1 MAATKRAQSPIRSEH
16 AAEETLPLYE
26 EFQYSETQADI
37 IPPPTATPVEV
48 RDYLA
53 SLLKNKHSLPED
65 HARRVVSRWTLGTG
79 RELRNYTP
87 QMYLDILGH
96 EEGWFL
102 YRDVRMDLYRS
113 RTVTSV
119 QKFGAC
125 ESSLCRLRP
134 LSITM
139 NSLTIQ
145 QTSLPLLPSRSH
157 SSPSC

>member
-1 MAATKRAQSPIRSEH
+1 MAATKRAPSPTDSEH

-26 EFQYSETQADI
+26 EFQCSETQADTL
-37 IPPPTATPVEV
+37 PPPTATPDEV
-48 RDYLA
+48 RDYLT
-53 SLLKNKHSLPED
+53 SLLKNKHSVPDD
-65 HARRVVSRWTLGTG
+65 HARRVVARWTLGTG

-87 QMYLDILGH
+87 QMYLDIFGR

-125 ESSLCRLRP
+125 ESCLRRLRP
-134 LSITM
+134 WPITM
-139 NSLTIQ
+139 NSLTI
-145 QTSLPLLPSRSH
+145 
-157 SSPSC
+157 